1 MLIQNDADRIHCSD
15 IAIEHTFRNSNPIEL
30 ILFLYGSAAGDT
42 LLPPNDD
49 SASSAIVLPTPFL
62 FFGANYSTVF
72 VSLLTSSAYMAMYIK
87 DAFSFYCA
95 H

>member
-1 MLIQNDADRIHCSD
+1 MLLMTAFTTVMLLLSIPSG
-15 IAIEHTFRNSNPIEL
+15 IAIPLSSFYS
-30 ILFLYGSAAGDT
+30 YGSAAGDT

-49 SASSAIVLPTPFL
+49 LASSDIVLPTPFL

-72 VSLLTSSAYMAMYIK
+72 VSLLYSSAAYMAMYIK

-95 H
+95 L

>member
-1 MLIQNDADRIHCSD
+1 MLTEFTAVILLLSIPSG
-15 IAIEHTFRNSNPIEL
+15 IAIPLSSFYS
-30 ILFLYGSAAGDT
+30 YGSAAGDT
-42 LLPPNDD
+42 LLPPSDD

-72 VSLLTSSAYMAMYIK
+72 VSLLSSSAYMAMYIK

>member
-1 MLIQNDADRIHCSD
+1 MLLMMTEFTAVMLLLSIPSG
-15 IAIEHTFRNSNPIEL
+15 IAIPLSSFYSS
-30 ILFLYGSAAGDT
+30 GSAAGDT

-49 SASSAIVLPTPFL
+49 GSSPSITLPAPFL

-72 VSLLTSSAYMAMYIK
+72 VSLLYSSAAYMAMYIK

-95 H
+95 L

>member
-1 MLIQNDADRIHCSD
+1 MMLLMMTEFTAVMLLLSIPSG
-15 IAIEHTFRNSNPIEL
+15 IAIPLSSFYS
-30 ILFLYGSAAGDT
+30 YGSAAGDT

-72 VSLLTSSAYMAMYIK
+72 VSLLSSSAY
-87 DAFSFYCA
+87 
-95 H
+95 

>member
-1 MLIQNDADRIHCSD
+1 MLTEFTAVMLLLNIPSG
-15 IAIEHTFRNSNPIEL
+15 IAIPLSSFYS
-30 ILFLYGSAAGDT
+30 YGSAAGDM

-72 VSLLTSSAYMAMYIK
+72 VSLLSSSEYMAMYIH
-87 DAFSFYCA
+87 FHFIV
-95 H
+95 HIET